1 VWLLKKTKLYL
12 DTSVPS
18 FLFADD
24 SPEKREATIQFWDIL
39 KLGLYDIVIS
49 DILLMEISRCE
60 ISLSQKMEDKLSEIV
75 LDIVSV
81 NEDIFS
87 LAQKYIS
94 EGIIPQTYQ
103 DDALHIALA
112 TYNEA
117 DSLISWNFKHM
128 VKLKTIRG
136 VNGINRMLGFK
147 ELEIL
152 TPQSWIQE
160 DNNE

>member
-1 VWLLKKTKLYL
+1 MKKTKLYL

-24 SPEKREATIQFWDIL
+24 SPEKREVTIKFWDIL
-39 KLGLYDIVIS
+39 KLGIYDIVIS
-49 DILLMEISRCE
+49 DILLSEISRSE
-60 ISLSQKMEDKLSEIV
+60 IPSSQELEDKLSEIV
-75 LDIVSV
+75 LEIVSV
-81 NEDIFS
+81 NEDVFS
-87 LAQKYIS
+87 LAQKYID

-117 DSLISWNFKHM
+117 DALISWNFKHM

-136 VNGINRMLGFK
+136 VNGINRMLGLK

>member
-1 VWLLKKTKLYL
+1 MKKTKLYL

-24 SPEKREATIQFWDIL
+24 SLEKREVTLQFWDIL
-39 KLGLYDIVIS
+39 KLGLYDILIS
-49 DILLMEISRCE
+49 DILLTEISRSE
-60 ISLSQKMEDKLSEIV
+60 IPSPQELEDKLSEIV
-75 LDIVSV
+75 LEVVSV
-81 NEDIFS
+81 NEDVFS
-87 LAQKYIS
+87 LAQKYID
-94 EGIIPQTYQ
+94 EGIIPQTYR

-117 DSLISWNFKHM
+117 DALISWNFKHM

-136 VNGINRMLGFK
+136 VNGINRMLGLK

>member
-1 VWLLKKTKLYL
+1 MKKTKLYL

-39 KLGLYDIVIS
+39 KMGLYDIVIS
-49 DILLMEISRCE
+49 DILLTEISRSEVPSSQQLEDRLAE
-60 ISLSQKMEDKLSEIV
+60 IILK
-75 LDIVSV
+75 IVSV
-81 NEDIFS
+81 NEDIYS
-87 LAQKYIS
+87 LAQKYID
-94 EGIIPQTYQ
+94 EGIIPQKYQ
-103 DDALHIALA
+103 DDALHVALA
-112 TYNEA
+112 TYNEVDA
-117 DSLISWNFKHM
+117 LISWNFKHM
-128 VKLKTIRG
+128 VNLKTIRG

>member
-1 VWLLKKTKLYL
+1 MKKTKLYL

-24 SPEKREATIQFWDIL
+24 SPEKREVTIQFWDIL
-39 KLGLYDIVIS
+39 KVGLYDIVIS
-49 DILLMEISRCE
+49 DILLTEISRSE
-60 ISLSQKMEDKLSEIV
+60 TPSSQELEDKLSEIV
-75 LDIVSV
+75 VEIVSV
-81 NEDIFS
+81 SEDIFS
-87 LAQKYIS
+87 LAQKYID
-94 EGIIPQTYQ
+94 EGIIPQKYQ

-112 TYNEA
+112 AYNEA
-117 DSLISWNFKHM
+117 DALISWNFKHM

-152 TPQSWIQE
+152 TPQSWIPE

>member
-1 VWLLKKTKLYL
+1 MRKTKLYL

-24 SPEKREATIQFWDIL
+24 SPEKREVTLQFWDIL
-39 KLGLYDIVIS
+39 KMGLYDIVIS
-49 DILLMEISRCE
+49 DILLTEISRSE
-60 ISLSQKMEDKLSEIV
+60 IPSPQELEYKLSEII
-75 LDIVSV
+75 LEIVSV
-81 NEDIFS
+81 NEDVFS
-87 LAQKYIS
+87 LAQKYVE
-94 EGIIPQTYQ
+94 EGIIPQTYR

-112 TYNEA
+112 THSEA
-117 DSLISWNFKHM
+117 DALISWNFKHI

-136 VNGINRMLGFK
+136 VNGINRMLGLK

>member
-1 VWLLKKTKLYL
+1 LKKTKLYL

-24 SPEKREATIQFWDIL
+24 SPEKREVTVQFWDVL
-39 KLGLYDIVIS
+39 KMGLYDIVIS
-49 DILLMEISRCE
+49 DILLTEISRAKVP
-60 ISLSQKMEDKLSEIV
+60 SSQELEDKLSEII
-75 LDIVSV
+75 LEIVSV

-87 LAQKYIS
+87 LAQKYID
-94 EGIIPQTYQ
+94 EGIIPQKYQ
-103 DDALHIALA
+103 DDALHIAIA

-117 DSLISWNFKHM
+117 DALISWNFKHM

>member
-1 VWLLKKTKLYL
+1 MKKTKLYL

-24 SPEKREATIQFWDIL
+24 SPEKREVTLKFWDIL
-39 KLGLYDIVIS
+39 KLGLYDILIS
-49 DILLMEISRCE
+49 DILLSEIYRSE
-60 ISLSQKMEDKLSEIV
+60 IPSPQELEDKLSEIV
-75 LDIVSV
+75 LEIVSV
-81 NEDIFS
+81 NEEILS
-87 LAQKYIS
+87 LAQKYVD
-94 EGIIPQTYQ
+94 EGIIPQTYR

-117 DSLISWNFKHM
+117 DALISWNFKHI

-136 VNGINRMLGFK
+136 VNGINRMLGLK

>member
-1 VWLLKKTKLYL
+1 MKKTKLYL

-24 SPEKREATIQFWDIL
+24 SPEKREVTLQFWNIL
-39 KLGLYDIVIS
+39 KLGLYNIVIS
-49 DILLMEISRCE
+49 DILLAEISRSE
-60 ISLSQKMEDKLSEIV
+60 TPSSQELEDKLSEIV
-75 LDIVSV
+75 LEIVSV
-81 NEDIFS
+81 NEDVFS
-87 LAQKYIS
+87 LAQKYVD
-94 EGIIPQTYQ
+94 EGIIPQTYR

-117 DSLISWNFKHM
+117 DALISWNFKHM

-136 VNGINRMLGFK
+136 VNGINRMLGLK

>member
-1 VWLLKKTKLYL
+1 MKKTKLYL

-24 SPEKREATIQFWDIL
+24 SPEKREVTIKFWDVL
-39 KLGLYDIVIS
+39 KLGIYDIVIS
-49 DILLMEISRCE
+49 DILLSEISRSE
-60 ISLSQKMEDKLSEIV
+60 IPSPQELENKLSEII
-75 LDIVSV
+75 LEIVSV
-81 NEDIFS
+81 NEDVFS
-87 LAQKYIS
+87 LAQKYID

-117 DSLISWNFKHM
+117 DALISWNFKHM

-136 VNGINRMLGFK
+136 VNGINRMLGLK

>member
-1 VWLLKKTKLYL
+1 MKKTKLYL

-24 SPEKREATIQFWDIL
+24 SPEKREVTIQLWDLL
-39 KLGLYDIVIS
+39 KLGLYDILIS
-49 DILLMEISRCE
+49 DVLLTEISKCE
-60 ISLSQKMEDKLSEIV
+60 RPLAQDLEDRLTELV
-75 LDIVSV
+75 LEIVSV
-81 NEDIFS
+81 NEDVYS
-87 LAQKYIS
+87 LAQKYID

-103 DDALHIALA
+103 DDALHVALA
-112 TYNEA
+112 TFNEA
-117 DSLISWNFKHM
+117 DALISWNFKHM

-152 TPQSWIQE
+152 TPQSLIQE